1 MIDLTTYALL
11 RKQITSAVSG
21 VSDVR
26 AEGDELVFVLEDG
39 REVRVAI
46 PATEIRDA
54 VVRDDVLVL
63 TLEDDKEVVVD
74 ATLTHSGQAADAKV
88 TGDVV
93 SQLKGDLD
101 SKPQFGD
108 PYDGVDLT
116 VKHAEEIED
125 YASPWAWIKA
135 RIAAG
140 NFSQLHVGDY
150 IPFTTTNGHTF
161 HAQIAGINIYKGY
174 GDSEVGNHIDFITR
188 ELWPDAF
195 QMNPV
200 NFNNGTSS
208 DTKVPWLAS
217 NGYLFVNSLAGQV
230 PNGTTLPLDMVDKDY
245 TAGGMYFYLPDD
257 LKSVIVEKLIYA
269 PTRYSASG
277 VLMNDNDAAWVNLG
291 KLWLPDEFEV
301 NGARLMTTT
310 GWIGG
315 GYVQYPIFAEN
326 MNRAKRVNNNRAY
339 WWLSSALA
347 ANSTSFLAAYSDGR
361 LRFNGASSNA
371 NRAPFCFRI
380 G

>member
-63 TLEDDKEVVVD
+63 TLADDKEVVVD
-74 ATLTHSGQAADAKV
+74 TTLTKSGQAADAKV

-93 SQLKGDLD
+93 RQLKDDID

-108 PYDGVDLT
+108 LYDGVDLT
-116 VKHAEEIED
+116 VKHAEEIAD
-125 YASPWAWIKA
+125 YASPWAWIKT

-150 IPFTTTNGHTF
+150 IPFTTTNGYTF
-161 HAQIAGINIYKGY
+161 RAQILCINAYKGF
-174 GDSEVGNHIDFITR
+174 GDSEIGNHIDFSTI
-188 ELWPDAF
+188 EVWPYAF
-195 QMNPV
+195 KMNLV

-208 DTKVPWLAS
+208 DKRVPWLAS

-230 PNGTTLPLDMVDKDY
+230 PNSTTNPLEMTDVDY
-245 TAGGMYFYLPDD
+245 TSGGIYFYLPDD
-257 LKSVIVEKLIYA
+257 LKAVIIEKRIWA
-269 PTRYSASG
+269 QTRFSDSG
-277 VLMNDNDAAWVNLG
+277 ILTNDNSGAWVNAG
-291 KLWLPDEFEV
+291 KLWLPDEYEV
-301 NGARLMTTT
+301 TGARLMTTT
-310 GWIGG
+310 GWFCG
-315 GYVQYPIFAEN
+315 GYVQYPIFAHS
-326 MNRAKRVNNNRAY
+326 MNRVKRANGIRAN
-339 WWLSSALA
+339 WWLSSAYGG
-347 ANSTSFLAAYSDGR
+347 NSVTFVNVNGNGDVSNYS
-361 LRFNGASSNA
+361 ASSTL
-371 NRAPFCFRI
+371 RAPLCFRVS
-380 G
+380 